1 MPERNFT
8 PEEANEALE
17 QVRPLAERM
26 VAARSMLLD
35 AQRRQAELV
44 ARVAS
49 NGGGLTPPDVSAVA
63 AEVQQASTELV
74 AVVEEL
80 QGLGVQV
87 KDLDR
92 GLVDFPARH
101 PETGDLVLLCW
112 HLGEDEV
119 AYWHGADEG
128 YAGRR
133 PLPLD

>member
-1 MPERNFT
+1 MPERTFT
-8 PEEANEALE
+8 PEEANAALTE
-17 QVRPLAERM
+17 VRPLVEQM
-26 VAARSMLLD
+26 VAVRSLLLD

-49 NGGGLTPPDVSAVA
+49 NGGGLTPPDVAAAAV
-63 AEVQQASTELV
+63 EVQQASTELM

-92 GLVDFPARH
+92 GLVDFPCVHR
-101 PETGDLVLLCW
+101 GRVVLLCW
-112 HLGEDEV
+112 ELGEDEV

-128 YAGRR
+128 FAGRR

>member
-1 MPERNFT
+1 MPERTFT
-8 PEEANEALE
+8 PEEANEALVR
-17 QVRPLAERM
+17 VRPLVERM
-26 VAARSMLLD
+26 VAARRTLLD

-63 AEVQQASTELV
+63 AEAQQASAELV

-80 QGLGVQV
+80 QGIGVQV

-92 GLVDFPARH
+92 GLVDFPCVHRGR
-101 PETGDLVLLCW
+101 EVLLCW
-112 HLGEDEV
+112 ELGEEEV
-119 AYWHGADEG
+119 AFWHGADEG

>member
-1 MPERNFT
+1 VPDRTFT
-8 PEEANEALE
+8 PEEANAALAE
-17 QVRPLAERM
+17 VRPLVERM
-26 VAARSMLLD
+26 VAAREVFLD

-49 NGGGLTPPDVSAVA
+49 NGGGLSPPDITAAAV
-63 AEVQQASTELV
+63 EVEQASTELM
-74 AVVEEL
+74 AMVEEL

-92 GLVDFPARH
+92 GLVDFPCLHR
-101 PETGDLVLLCW
+101 GRVVLLCW
-112 HLGEDEV
+112 ELGEDEV

-128 YAGRR
+128 FAGRK

>member
-1 MPERNFT
+1 MPERTFT
-8 PEEANEALE
+8 PEEANEALVR
-17 QVRPLAERM
+17 VRPLVERM
-26 VAARSMLLD
+26 VAARRALLD

-63 AEVQQASTELV
+63 AEAQQASAELV

-92 GLVDFPARH
+92 GLVDFPCVHRGR
-101 PETGDLVLLCW
+101 EVLLCW
-112 HLGEDEV
+112 ELGEEEV
-119 AYWHGADEG
+119 AFWHGADEG

>member
-1 MPERNFT
+1 MPERTFT
-8 PEEANEALE
+8 PEEANEALV
-17 QVRPLAERM
+17 QVRPLVERM
-26 VAARSMLLD
+26 VAARRTLLD

-63 AEVQQASTELV
+63 AEAQQASAELV

-80 QGLGVQV
+80 QGLRVQV

-92 GLVDFPARH
+92 GLVDFPCVHRGR
-101 PETGDLVLLCW
+101 EVLLCW
-112 HLGEDEV
+112 ELGEDEV
-119 AYWHGADEG
+119 AFWHGADEG

>member
-1 MPERNFT
+1 VPERTFT
-8 PEEANEALE
+8 PDEANAALAE
-17 QVRPLAERM
+17 VRPLVERM
-26 VAARSMLLD
+26 VAARSALVD
-35 AQRRQAELV
+35 AQHRQAELV

-63 AEVQQASTELV
+63 AEVQQTSTELV

-92 GLVDFPARH
+92 GLVDFPCVHR
-101 PETGDLVLLCW
+101 GRVVLLCW
-112 HLGEDEV
+112 ELGEDEV
-119 AYWHGADEG
+119 AYWHSADEG

>member
-1 MPERNFT
+1 VPERTFT
-8 PEEANEALE
+8 PEEANAALAE
-17 QVRPLAERM
+17 VRPLVARM
-26 VAARSMLLD
+26 VAARSQLVD

-63 AEVQQASTELV
+63 VEVEQASTELV

-92 GLVDFPARH
+92 GLVDFPCVHR
-101 PETGDLVLLCW
+101 GRVVLLCW
-112 HLGEDEV
+112 ELGEDEV

-128 YAGRR
+128 FAGRK

>member
-1 MPERNFT
+1 MPERTFT
-8 PEEANEALE
+8 PDEANAALAE
-17 QVRPLAERM
+17 VRPLVERM
-26 VAARSMLLD
+26 VAAREALLD

-63 AEVQQASTELV
+63 AEVQQATAELV

-80 QGLGVQV
+80 ERLGVQV

-92 GLVDFPARH
+92 GLVDFPCEHR
-101 PETGDLVLLCW
+101 GRVVLLCW
-112 HLGEDEV
+112 ELGEDEV
-119 AYWHGADEG
+119 AYWHGEDEG
-128 YAGRR
+128 FAGRR

>member
-1 MPERNFT
+1 VPERNFT

-17 QVRPLAERM
+17 QVRPLVERM
-26 VAARSMLLD
+26 VESRGALLD
-35 AQRRQAELV
+35 AQRRQAQLV
-44 ARVAS
+44 ARIAS

-63 AEVQQASTELV
+63 AEVQEASAELV

-80 QGLGVQV
+80 HGLGVQV

-92 GLVDFPARH
+92 GLVDFPCVHRGR
-101 PETGDLVLLCW
+101 EILLCW
-112 HLGEDEV
+112 ELGEDEV

-133 PLPLD
+133 PLPLE